1 MERVLGFAVVLLV
14 CAGCAD
20 GGMFAS
26 KPPPLPPDPQT
37 VMPALENRIFEMIQD
52 ERHKIDPN
60 AKTLALDSELAGV
73 ARQKSADMALKNYL
87 AHKAP
92 DGQTT
97 ADIIMDKD
105 ANFQGLLG
113 ENIAEEHY
121 TKLRGVD
128 VEGFAREF
136 VDTWLGSDGHK
147 QNLAFAAYNRAGV
160 GAAVSG
166 DTVYV
171 TQLFA
176 TDMGLPPPDLKNPAT
191 HKVSEFTDPKSA
203 AAPPAGTTPAVA
215 LPSQTLVVPK
225 RHHKKH

>member
-1 MERVLGFAVVLLV
+1 MLRALGFALVLLV
-14 CAGCAD
+14 SAGCAD

-26 KPPPLPPDPQT
+26 KPPPPDPQT
-37 VMPALENRIFEMIQD
+37 VMPALENRIFELIQD

-73 ARQKSADMALKNYL
+73 ARLKSADMAQKNYL

-128 VEGFAREF
+128 VEGFANEF

-147 QNLAFAAYNRAGV
+147 QNLAFAAYNRTGV

-176 TDMGLPPPDLKNPAT
+176 TDMGLPLPDLKDPAT
-191 HKVSEFTDPKSA
+191 HKISEYSDPKSA
-203 AAPPAGTTPAVA
+203 AAPPAGATAAVA
-215 LPSQTLVVPK
+215 LPPQTVVVPK
-225 RHHKKH
+225 RRPRHKKH